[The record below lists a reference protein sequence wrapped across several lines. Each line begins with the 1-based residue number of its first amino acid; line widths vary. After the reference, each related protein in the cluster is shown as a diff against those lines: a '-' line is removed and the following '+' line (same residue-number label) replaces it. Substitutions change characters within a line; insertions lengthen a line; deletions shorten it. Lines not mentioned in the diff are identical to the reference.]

1 VDTSVPL
8 FGVKFIMLFI
18 TFCVLLLFL
27 ALFAAILTC
36 SNILVRFK
44 FSKHFK
50 PLMDAYQK
58 PFKKQFHYWAGL
70 HLAVRI
76 VFWGLSF
83 LNENINLISS
93 ILLLGLI
100 ICVHEG
106 VAPYYSK
113 VKNIIETLFLLNLY
127 SIVVVVCA
135 YDKSNVVVSIL
146 IILAMVKL
154 VCIIALLNTNLQIH
168 FKAAYNFITRFHFQK
183 LKGIKRKE
191 VAHQTEEP
199 LLNN

>member
-1 VDTSVPL
+1 
-8 FGVKFIMLFI
+8 
-18 TFCVLLLFL
+18 
-27 ALFAAILTC
+27 
-36 SNILVRFK
+36 
-44 FSKHFK
+44 
-50 PLMDAYQK
+50 MDAYQK
-58 PFKKQFHYWAGL
+58 PFKKQFHYWAGF

-83 LNENINLISS
+83 LNENINLISG
-93 ILLLGLI
+93 IFLLGLI

-106 VAPYYSK
+106 VAPYNSI
-113 VKNIIETLFLLNLY
+113 VKNSVETLFLLNLY

-135 YDKSNVVVSIL
+135 YDKSNVIVSIL
-146 IILAMVKL
+146 IVLAMVKL

-168 FKAAYNFITRFHFQK
+168 FKSVYSFITKFQFQN

-199 LLNN
+199 CTAS